1 MLKNVLYF
9 DSMLTPKIITILYWL
24 SLFGIIVSGILAMFG
39 SFFIGVAII
48 IGGGIS
54 SRIGF
59 EMIMIVFKNNEYLK
73 RIAEKP

>member
-9 DSMLTPKIITILYWL
+9 DSMLTPKILTILYWL
-24 SLFGIIVSGILAMFG
+24 SLFGIIVSGILAMFS
-39 SFFIGVAII
+39 SFILGIAII

-54 SRIGF
+54 SRIAF
-59 EMIMIVFKNNEYLK
+59 EMIMIAFKNNEYLK